1 MRENKTMITDPP
13 KYAFIGT
20 IIVVSIYVIVIVGT
34 AYLIL
39 TLVHNLSRW
48 KLSREKR
55 LVFSI
60 MVFLA
65 IVLFVYFF
73 GTPNP
78 F

>member
-1 MRENKTMITDPP
+1 MITDPP
-13 KYAFIGT
+13 KHALIGT

-48 KLSREKR
+48 KLSRGKR

-65 IVLFVYFF
+65 IVLFVYLF

>member
-1 MRENKTMITDPP
+1 MGLYKTMITDPP
-13 KYAFIGT
+13 KYALIGT
-20 IIVVSIYVIVIVGT
+20 IIVLSIYTIVIIGAT
-34 AYLIL
+34 YLIL
-39 TLVHNLSRW
+39 TLFHNLSRW

-55 LVFSI
+55 LIFSI

-65 IVLFVYFF
+65 LGLFVFFF

>member
-1 MRENKTMITDPP
+1 MGLYKTMITDPP
-13 KYAFIGT
+13 KYALIGT
-20 IIVVSIYVIVIVGT
+20 IIVLSIYTIVIIGAT
-34 AYLIL
+34 YLIL
-39 TLVHNLSRW
+39 TLFHNLSRW

-55 LVFSI
+55 LIFSI

-65 IVLFVYFF
+65 IVLFVYLF

>member
-1 MRENKTMITDPP
+1 MVLNEIMITDPP
-13 KYAFIGT
+13 KHALIGT
-20 IIVVSIYVIVIVGT
+20 IIVVSIYVIIIVGT

-55 LVFSI
+55 LIFSI

-65 IVLFVYFF
+65 IVLFVYLF

>member
-1 MRENKTMITDPP
+1 MVLNEIMITDPP
-13 KYAFIGT
+13 KHALIGT
-20 IIVVSIYVIVIVGT
+20 IIVVSIYVIIIVGT

-65 IVLFVYFF
+65 IVLFVYLF

>member
-1 MRENKTMITDPP
+1 MITDPP
-13 KYAFIGT
+13 KYALIGT
-20 IIVVSIYVIVIVGT
+20 IIVLSIYTIVIIGAT
-34 AYLIL
+34 YLIL
-39 TLVHNLSRW
+39 TLFHNLSRW

-65 IVLFVYFF
+65 IVLFVYLF

>member
-1 MRENKTMITDPP
+1 MVLNEIMITDPP
-13 KYAFIGT
+13 KHALIGT
-20 IIVVSIYVIVIVGT
+20 IIVVSIYVIIIVGT